1 MTQFVLWLAAV
12 TAPPLC
18 VVVLAKLGV
27 QLERLRAAAVVS
39 ACIALAAS
47 TAALVVPSLGS
58 FQIAWPGDVHPLSGG
73 MLLRITKLS
82 SFLVPLPSALWLI
95 TVAVTPRARLDRAG
109 LQRTALAAVA
119 ATLAFLTESPIL
131 LVLLWVVSN
140 GLFLTALSK
149 TEHRRTRAIVGL
161 YLWTSAALLGAG
173 VALTAFAHWPALE
186 TLGLWM
192 IVAAI
197 LIRKGIFPFHAWLP
211 QAFDGG
217 RLGPV
222 LLFSAPQLGSY
233 VAAVLVVPHASAG
246 TLRAVATLSLV
257 TAVYGA
263 ALAVVQRDAR
273 RACGYLFVSQSALVL
288 AGLDCTTTEALAGS
302 LVLWISSALAF
313 TGMARAVLAIEA
325 RRGRLDLTKHHGG
338 YEQTPLLAASF
349 LVLGLAC
356 TGFPGTLGFV
366 GEEMLIEGAVQGFPL
381 LGFLVVM
388 ASALTGLA
396 VLRMYFSL
404 FCGARPTALKLSLLG
419 REAVVFGAVAACLV
433 FGGLFPQPIVASRLR
448 ASELILEQR
457 TRLQSD
463 ACSFG
468 PFLAAAVEAS
478 VRRAGAAAASE
489 LTPQCFMGA
498 MQPDRGIVGGDAR
511 LRGELRYRSSF

>member
-1 MTQFVLWLAAV
+1 MTLPILWLAAIA
-12 TAPPLC
+12 TPPLF

-27 QLERLRAAAVVS
+27 ELERLRAAAVVC
-39 ACIALAAS
+39 ACLS
-47 TAALVVPSLGS
+47 VTAAAAVLVVPSLGS
-58 FQIAWPGDVHPLSGG
+58 LRIAWPGDPHPLLGDT
-73 MLLRITKLS
+73 LLRVREFS
-82 SFLVPLPSALWLI
+82 APLVPLPSALWLM
-95 TVAVTPRARLDRAG
+95 TVGVTPRARLARAG
-109 LQRTALAAVA
+109 LQRTALATVA
-119 ATLAFLTESPIL
+119 ATLAFLTESPAL

-140 GLFLTALSK
+140 WLFLTALSA
-149 TEHRRTRAIVGL
+149 TEHRHARKVAGF
-161 YLWTSAALLGAG
+161 YLWGSAALFGIG
-173 VALTAFAHWPALE
+173 VALAAFEPGRWSE

-192 IVAAI
+192 IIAAV

-211 QAFDGG
+211 EAFDTG

-246 TLRAVATLSLV
+246 ALRTVATLSLV

-263 ALAVVQRDAR
+263 ALALVQRDAR

-288 AGLDCTTTEALAGS
+288 AGLDCTTSAALAGS

-313 TGMARAVLAIEA
+313 TGMARTVLALEA

-338 YEQTPLLAASF
+338 YEQMPLLAASF

-366 GEEMLIEGAVQGFPL
+366 GEEMLIEGAVHGFPA
-381 LGFLVVM
+381 LGFLVVV

-404 FCGARPTALKLSLLG
+404 FCGCRPSTLKFSLLR
-419 REAVVFGAVAACLV
+419 REAIIFGAVATTLIV
-433 FGGLFPQPIVASRLR
+433 GGLLPQPIVASRLR
-448 ASELILEQR
+448 ASQSILEQR
-457 TRLQSD
+457 TESH
-463 ACSFG
+463 
-468 PFLAAAVEAS
+468 VEDS
-478 VRRAGAAAASE
+478 QR
-489 LTPQCFMGA
+489 
-498 MQPDRGIVGGDAR
+498 
-511 LRGELRYRSSF
+511 